1 MSPAWIVVA
10 DSSACRIF
18 AHEKPAAALE
28 ELQSLVHPEGRM
40 HGRDLVSDQ
49 PGRAFDGKG
58 AGRHAMEAQVSPKK
72 HEAMMFAGL
81 IAQRL
86 AQGRA
91 QRAFDRLVL
100 VAPPAFLGVLR
111 ERLDRHVR
119 ARVAREV
126 GKNMTRLKPA
136 ALRARLPR
144 RLY

>member
-1 MSPAWIVVA
+1 MRPAWVVVA
-10 DSSACRIF
+10 DSSSCRLF
-18 AHEKPAAALE
+18 AAEKPVGP
-28 ELQSLVHPEGRM
+28 LQEFESFVHPEGRM

-126 GKNMTRLKPA
+126 GKNMSRLKPA